1 MKAKVNRANITR
13 HLIEYQLDMVGKRL
27 VDTLDDDMWY
37 FNWTMTQEQHEEFKR
52 YAIPLL
58 KKYLNLT
65 KGGLNQHLVGL
76 TYSLAFA
83 LKIKNYGSTYDYCS
97 GSCTRTTSSIKF
109 YTNESFKQGIS

>member
-37 FNWTMTQEQHEEFKR
+37 FNWTMTQEQHEEFKA

-58 KKYLNLT
+58 KKIFKFN
-65 KGGLNQHLVGL
+65 KGRAESTFGWFDLQFGLR
-76 TYSLAFA
+76 
-83 LKIKNYGSTYDYCS
+83 IKN
-97 GSCTRTTSSIKF
+97 
-109 YTNESFKQGIS
+109 

>member
-27 VDTLDDDMWY
+27 VDTLDDDLWY

-58 KKYLNLT
+58 KKIFKFN
-65 KGGLNQHLVGL
+65 KGKAESTFGWFDLQFG
-76 TYSLAFA
+76 
-83 LKIKNYGSTYDYCS
+83 LKISN
-97 GSCTRTTSSIKF
+97 
-109 YTNESFKQGIS
+109 N

>member
-27 VDTLDDDMWY
+27 VDTLDDDLWY

-58 KKYLNLT
+58 KKLFKFN
-65 KGGLNQHLVGL
+65 KGRAESTFGWFDLKFGLR
-76 TYSLAFA
+76 
-83 LKIKNYGSTYDYCS
+83 IKN
-97 GSCTRTTSSIKF
+97 
-109 YTNESFKQGIS
+109 

>member
-27 VDTLDDDMWY
+27 VDTLDDDLWY

-58 KKYLNLT
+58 KKLFKFN
-65 KGGLNQHLVGL
+65 KGRAESTFGWFDLQFGLR
-76 TYSLAFA
+76 
-83 LKIKNYGSTYDYCS
+83 IKN
-97 GSCTRTTSSIKF
+97 
-109 YTNESFKQGIS
+109 